1 MSLEQLNTSEFTS
14 RTSARRP
21 SGRIIAAR
29 SNTESKKKR
38 RSGGSALLGVCT
50 LMLCCALLL
59 SVAFVE
65 EPFVATMTGSGGG
78 SVTDDILGRLVYL
91 CEQFAGVFLPN
102 HELDPPVK
110 GDVVATF
117 QSTGEWVEFVGYA
130 GCDVYACADGVV
142 TQVAYG
148 DDGGRVELTL
158 ANGAVAIYTCLGEPV
173 VELNQPVSAG
183 DALAVSP
190 SGRVMFI
197 YQRSGVAEDPLP
209 LMGLSVK

>member
-1 MSLEQLNTSEFTS
+1 MSLEQLNTTEFTS
-14 RTSARRP
+14 RSSARRS
-21 SGRIIAAR
+21 SGRIVAAR
-29 SNTESKKKR
+29 ASRDDGKK

-65 EPFVATMTGSGGG
+65 EPFVATMTGANGQ
-78 SVTDDILGRLVYL
+78 SVTDNILGRLVYL

-117 QSTGEWVEFVGYA
+117 QSTGGWVEFVGYA
-130 GCDVYACADGVV
+130 GCDVYACADGIV

-158 ANGAVAIYTCLGEPV
+158 ANGDVAIYTCLGEPV
-173 VELNQPVSAG
+173 VEVNQPVSAG

-190 SGRVMFI
+190 SGRVLFT
-197 YQRSGVAEDPLP
+197 YLRAGVAEDPLP
-209 LMGLSVK
+209 LMGLSSK

>member
-1 MSLEQLNTSEFTS
+1 MSLEQLNTTEFTS

-21 SGRIIAAR
+21 SRRIVAAR
-29 SNTESKKKR
+29 TSQGAKKR

-59 SVAFVE
+59 SVAFME
-65 EPFVATMTGSGGG
+65 EPFVATMTGSDGH

-110 GDVVATF
+110 GEVVATF
-117 QSTGEWVEFVGYA
+117 QSTGEWVEFFGYA

-142 TQVAYG
+142 TQVVFG

-158 ANGAVAIYTCLGEPV
+158 ENGAVAIYTCLGEPV
-173 VELNQPVSAG
+173 VEVNQPVSAG

-190 SGRVMFI
+190 SGRVMFS
-197 YQRSGVAEDPLP
+197 YQRLGVAEDPLP
-209 LMGLSVK
+209 LMGLSSK

>member
-1 MSLEQLNTSEFTS
+1 MSLEQLNTTEFTS
-14 RTSARRP
+14 KTSARRP
-21 SGRIIAAR
+21 GGRVAATR
-29 SNTESKKKR
+29 KSPKAEPR
-38 RSGGSALLGVCT
+38 RSGGSALLGVCV

-65 EPFVATMTGSGGG
+65 EPFVATMADSGGR

-91 CEQFAGVFLPN
+91 CEQFAGVFLPD

-117 QSTGEWVEFVGYA
+117 QSTGGWVEFAGPA

-142 TQVAYG
+142 TQVAFG

-158 ANGAVAIYTCLGEPV
+158 ANGDVAIYTCLGEPV
-173 VELNQPVSAG
+173 VEVSQPVSAG

-190 SGRVMFI
+190 SGRVQFT
-197 YQRSGVAEDPLP
+197 YLRAGVAADPLP
-209 LMGLSVK
+209 LMGLSAK